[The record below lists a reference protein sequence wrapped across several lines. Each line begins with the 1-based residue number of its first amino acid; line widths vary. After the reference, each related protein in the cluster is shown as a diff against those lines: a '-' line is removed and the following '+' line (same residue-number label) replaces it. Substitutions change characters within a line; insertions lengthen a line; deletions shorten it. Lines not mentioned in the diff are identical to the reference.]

1 MTTAQPRILIAEDDA
16 SFRETLAVEFQE
28 RDYDVTAI
36 ACLSDFDNLFNK
48 HFDFAVVDLKLG
60 TDSGLELIERLHRDA
75 PDTTSVVLTGYSS
88 IATAVKAIKLG
99 AANYLTKPVSMDDI
113 EAALLGEA
121 PAEDIELDDYQAP
134 SLARREW
141 EYIEYVLARCDGNI
155 TRAAKELGIHRQS
168 LQRKLRKYP
177 PIV

>member
-1 MTTAQPRILIAEDDA
+1 MTIVPLRLLIAEDDA
-16 SFRETLAVEFQE
+16 SFRETLALEFQE

-36 ACLSDFDNLFNK
+36 ACLNDFDCLLRK
-48 HFDFAVVDLKLG
+48 RFDLAVIDLKLG
-60 TDSGLELIERLHRDA
+60 TDSGLELIEKLHCVS
-75 PDTTSVVLTGYSS
+75 PGITTVVLTGYSS

-99 AANYLTKPVSMDDI
+99 AVNYLTKPVSMDDI
-113 EAALLGEA
+113 EAALLGEV
-121 PAEDIELDDYQAP
+121 PAEESDDYQAP
-134 SLARREW
+134 SLARHEW

-177 PIV
+177 PHA

>member
-1 MTTAQPRILIAEDDA
+1 LIAEDDA
-16 SFRETLAVEFQE
+16 SFRETLALEFRE

-36 ACLSDFDNLFNK
+36 ACLHDFDRLLSK
-48 HFDFAVVDLKLG
+48 RFDLAVVDLKLG
-60 TDSGLELIERLHRDA
+60 TDSGLELIDKLHDA
-75 PDTTSVVLTGYSS
+75 SPGITSVVLTGYSS

-113 EAALLGEA
+113 EAALLGEMA
-121 PAEDIELDDYQAP
+121 AEEREDYQAP
-134 SLARREW
+134 SLARHEW

-177 PIV
+177 PHA

>member
-1 MTTAQPRILIAEDDA
+1 MMTAPMRLLIAEDDA
-16 SFRETLAVEFQE
+16 SFRGTLALEFQE

-36 ACLSDFDNLFNK
+36 ACLNDFDCLLSK
-48 HFDFAVVDLKLG
+48 HFDLAVVDLKLG
-60 TDSGLELIERLHRDA
+60 TDSGLALIERLHRA
-75 PDTTSVVLTGYSS
+75 SPSTTSVILTGYSS

-113 EAALLGEA
+113 EAALLGDA
-121 PAEDIELDDYQAP
+121 PAEEIDAYQAP
-134 SLARREW
+134 SLARHEW
-141 EYIEYVLARCDGNI
+141 EYIEYVLARCEGNI

-177 PIV
+177 PHV

>member
-1 MTTAQPRILIAEDDA
+1 MTIALPRLLIAEDDA
-16 SFRETLAVEFQE
+16 SFRETLALEFQE

-36 ACLSDFDNLFNK
+36 ACLNDFDRLLSK
-48 HFDFAVVDLKLG
+48 RFDLAVVDLKLG
-60 TDSGLELIERLHRDA
+60 TDSGLELIEKLHDA
-75 PDTTSVVLTGYSS
+75 SPGITSVVLTGYSS

-113 EAALLGEA
+113 EAALLGEMA
-121 PAEDIELDDYQAP
+121 AEESDDYQAP
-134 SLARREW
+134 SLARHEW

-177 PIV
+177 PHA

>member
-1 MTTAQPRILIAEDDA
+1 MTIAPPRLLIAEDDM
-16 SFRETLAVEFQE
+16 SFRETLALEFRE

-36 ACLSDFDNLFNK
+36 ACLHDFDRLLSK
-48 HFDFAVVDLKLG
+48 RFDLAVVDLKLG
-60 TDSGLELIERLHRDA
+60 TDSGLELIEKLHDA
-75 PDTTSVVLTGYSS
+75 SPGMTSVVLTGYSS

-113 EAALLGEA
+113 EAALLGEMA
-121 PAEDIELDDYQAP
+121 AEESEDYQAP
-134 SLARREW
+134 SLARHEW

-177 PIV
+177 PHA

>member
-1 MTTAQPRILIAEDDA
+1 MTTARMHILIAEDDA
-16 SFRETLAVEFQE
+16 GFRETLAVEFQE
-28 RDYDVTAI
+28 RGYNVTKI
-36 ACLSDFDNLFNK
+36 ACLHEFDGLLSQ
-48 HFDFAVVDLKLG
+48 HFDLAVVDLKLG
-60 TDSGLELIERLHRDA
+60 TDSGLELVERLSQVSPH
-75 PDTTSVVLTGYSS
+75 TTCVVLTGYSS
-88 IATAVKAIKLG
+88 IVTAVKAIKLG

-121 PAEDIELDDYQAP
+121 PLDELDDYQAP
-134 SLARREW
+134 SLARHEW

-177 PIV
+177 PNV

>member
-1 MTTAQPRILIAEDDA
+1 MTTVQMRILIAEDDA
-16 SFRETLAVEFQE
+16 GFRETLALEFQE
-28 RDYDVTAI
+28 RDYHVTTI
-36 ACLSDFDNLFNK
+36 ACLEDFDHLACK
-48 HFDFAVVDLKLG
+48 AFDMAVIDLKLG
-60 TDSGLELIERLHRDA
+60 TDSGLELIEILHDVSPGTR
-75 PDTTSVVLTGYSS
+75 SVVLTGYSS

-113 EAALLGEA
+113 EAVLLGDRATE
-121 PAEDIELDDYQAP
+121 EDDIDDYQAP
-134 SLARREW
+134 SLARHEW

-177 PIV
+177 PNA